1 MTSFNFHV
9 SATWRQ
15 RLWPLKNRQHLHI
28 QRLAAFHRAASE
40 SLLLLLLLWLRIFG
54 AAGGQIFGF
63 SISVVAAAARRGH
76 STVSFSN
83 NKTLLENVRTAT

>member
-1 MTSFNFHV
+1 MASKKSSTFTYSTV
-9 SATWRQ
+9 GSLSSSSLRV
-15 RLWPLKNRQHLHI
+15 
-28 QRLAAFHRAASE
+28 LAAT
-40 SLLLLLLLWLRIFG
+40 LLLWLRIFG

-63 SISVVAAAARRGH
+63 SISVVATAARRGH